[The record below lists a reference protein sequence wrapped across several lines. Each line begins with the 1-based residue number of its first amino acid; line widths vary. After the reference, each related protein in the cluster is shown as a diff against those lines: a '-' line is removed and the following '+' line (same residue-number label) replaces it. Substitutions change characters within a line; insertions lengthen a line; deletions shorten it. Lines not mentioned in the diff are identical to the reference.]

1 MIFIIAL
8 VFFIVYSVIVNLIKE
23 MSAASI
29 AYPKIIQL
37 PKGFLPDYSQD
48 LFLPVHEKL
57 KARGC
62 LGPLWF
68 KIESEV
74 SPNTYFEQ
82 AYLGIYFDPKYQTI
96 ISVLPCVNVDFPNIL
111 SLSCAT
117 PCEDGTWIYTTNNP
131 LFSLECTNDQHAEII
146 DIVEIEELLFH
157 HLERLKSPITPIN
170 FTMTSSEMAA
180 YWLDFKSRYN
190 LLIDEQRVK
199 DDPINRKYYFTWKSL
214 KALFKNMLKPFTKIA
229 KNQDTPVERLIQLHH
244 HQEKTLHNKQ
254 IPLKLKIFFPILSCI
269 LFMIASY
276 FIFGIETG
284 AILLF
289 VIMFHEFG
297 HYFAM
302 KKCGYQNVD
311 LAAVPLLGGVTTG
324 VPQSYNQYQQAW
336 IAMWGPLPG
345 IIIGASLLAIGY
357 LLPTPDITYSLPLEL
372 AIFFLLV
379 NYLNLLPMLP
389 LDGGHI
395 IMSLIPSRSINIYK
409 IAVIITIIL
418 GVTVVFT
425 FDLSYFFL
433 LILSIPLWTI
443 STDIKVQKI
452 IKKIRHCEG
461 YSELNNENLLIKT
474 IEAVKE
480 QFPKDSTKSQLEY
493 TKEIY
498 LKLSETPMNNKQRFI
513 LLVVYLLLFAPL
525 IGIGIY
531 FYSSIASWQNQ
542 IQTAQHEVYEDLKS
556 KKLLNAPMTDEEITD
571 FESSFNVKMPEEV
584 IEAYKIANG
593 SKDHYFVPSNQ
604 LNYAEHN
611 TMWVDLVQAAPPVEY
626 EYDDTGTEIQ
636 TPISLPK
643 QRWFP
648 IIAHPNLML
657 LVNPSAKDDRV
668 WLQCTVYPEIS
679 KTQCVYV
686 DSYHPMR
693 IFMLYQ
699 YIIMSL
705 DHN

>member
-8 VFFIVYSVIVNLIKE
+8 VFFIIYSVIVNLIKE

-37 PKGFLPDYSQD
+37 PKGFFPDYSHD

-68 KIESEV
+68 KIESETV
-74 SPNTYFEQ
+74 PNRYFEK
-82 AYLGIYFDPKYQTI
+82 AYLGLYFDPKYQTM
-96 ISVLPCVNVDFPNIL
+96 ISIQPSPNVEVPNVLYLACI
-111 SLSCAT
+111 T
-117 PCEDGTWIYTTNNP
+117 PTEHNTWIYTTNVATSV
-131 LFSLECTNDQHAEII
+131 LGKTKFEQLEWVDTI
-146 DIVEIEELLFH
+146 DIEDLLNH
-157 HLERLKSPITPIN
+157 HIDRLKSPISPIN
-170 FTMTSSEMAA
+170 HSMTISKIAA
-180 YWLDFKSRYN
+180 HILDQKTQYAI
-190 LLIDEQRVK
+190 LIEEKRII
-199 DDPINRKYYFTWKSL
+199 DDPIQKQYSLTWKGWL
-214 KALFKNMLKPFTKIA
+214 PLFKNMFKPFTNMT
-229 KNQDTPVERLIQLHH
+229 KNQDTPIKRMTQLYQM
-244 HQEKTLHNKQ
+244 QEQAQSFKH
-254 IPLKLKIFFPILSCI
+254 IPLKLKIFFPILSCV

-302 KKCGYQNVD
+302 KKCSYQNVD

-324 VPQSYNQYQQAW
+324 IPQNYNQYHQAW

-345 IIIGASLLAIGY
+345 ILLGFALSAMIYFKPELYLDFSYLSEIIL
-357 LLPTPDITYSLPLEL
+357 
-372 AIFFLLV
+372 FLFII
-379 NYLNLLPMLP
+379 NYFNLLPMLP

-409 IAVIITIIL
+409 IAVIITVIL

-433 LILSIPLWTI
+433 LIFSIPLWTI

-556 KKLLNAPMTDEEITD
+556 KKLLNAPMTDEEITK

-584 IEAYKIANG
+584 IEAYKMANG

-604 LNYAEHN
+604 SNYAEHN

-668 WLQCTVYPEIS
+668 WLQCMLHPEAENMF
-679 KTQCVYV
+679 CYYN
-686 DSYHPMR
+686 DSYFSTY
-693 IFMLYQ
+693 IFMMYRSITQ
-699 YIIMSL
+699 
-705 DHN
+705 N

>member
-37 PKGFLPDYSQD
+37 PKGFFPDYSQD
-48 LFLPVHEKL
+48 LFLPAHEKL

-68 KIESEV
+68 KIESETV
-74 SPNTYFEQ
+74 PNRYFEK
-82 AYLGIYFDPKYQTI
+82 AYLGLYFDPKYQTM
-96 ISVLPCVNVDFPNIL
+96 ISIQPSPNVEVPNALYLACI
-111 SLSCAT
+111 T
-117 PCEDGTWIYTTNNP
+117 PTEHNTWIYTTNVATSV
-131 LFSLECTNDQHAEII
+131 LGKTKFEQLERVDTI
-146 DIVEIEELLFH
+146 DIEDLLNH
-157 HLERLKSPITPIN
+157 HIDRLKSLISPIN
-170 FTMTSSEMAA
+170 HSMTISEIATHI
-180 YWLDFKSRYN
+180 LDQKTQYAI
-190 LLIDEQRVK
+190 LIEEKRII
-199 DDPINRKYYFTWKSL
+199 DDPIQKQYSLTWKGW
-214 KALFKNMLKPFTKIA
+214 KPLFKAIFKPLVLIA
-229 KNQDTPVERLIQLHH
+229 KNQDTPTERMIELYLM
-244 HQEKTLHNKQ
+244 QEKALSLKN
-254 IPLKLKIFFPILSCI
+254 IPLKLKIFFPVLSCV

-302 KKCGYQNVD
+302 KKCSYQNVD

-324 VPQSYNQYQQAW
+324 IPQNYNQYHQAW

-357 LLPTPDITYSLPLEL
+357 LLPTSYITYSLPLEL

-395 IMSLIPSRSINIYK
+395 IMSLVPNRFIKIYRAIIITTTILGIAIVFTLDLPIFLIFLFSLPLFTMERDMSLYK
-409 IAVIITIIL
+409 IVQQIKRQPNYATM
-418 GVTVVFT
+418 
-425 FDLSYFFL
+425 DNDAL
-433 LILSIPLWTI
+433 LI
-443 STDIKVQKI
+443 QA
-452 IKKIRHCEG
+452 
-461 YSELNNENLLIKT
+461 
-474 IEAVKE
+474 IEAVKTK
-480 QFPKDSTKSQLEY
+480 FPKKNTKTHLQYIKNVYLNISEVTM
-493 TKEIY
+493 TKA
-498 LKLSETPMNNKQRFI
+498 QRAG
-513 LLVVYLLLFAPL
+513 LLMVYLLLFTPL

-584 IEAYKIANG
+584 IEAYKMANG

-668 WLQCTVYPEIS
+668 WLQCMLHPEA
-679 KTQCVYV
+679 KNMYCYYN
-686 DSYHPMR
+686 DSYFSTY
-693 IFMLYQ
+693 IFMMYRSITQ
-699 YIIMSL
+699 
-705 DHN
+705 N